1 MSRLKAVSIYNF
13 TIVFERESD
22 GGYHAY
28 CPSLKGCHAQ
38 GDSYDEALVNIRDA
52 AGLFIQSLRTHNE
65 PIPTDDVLIKPLQIA
80 V

>member
-13 TIVFERESD
+13 TVVFERESE

-38 GDSYDEALVNIRDA
+38 GDSYDEALANIRDA
-52 AGLFIQSLRTHNE
+52 VELFSQSLRAHRE
-65 PIPTDDVLIKPLQIA
+65 PIPNDDVLIKPLQIA